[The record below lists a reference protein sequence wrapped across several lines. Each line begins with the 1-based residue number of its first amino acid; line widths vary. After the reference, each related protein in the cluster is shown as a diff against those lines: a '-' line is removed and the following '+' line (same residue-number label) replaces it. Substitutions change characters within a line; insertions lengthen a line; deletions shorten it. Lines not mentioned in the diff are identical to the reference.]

1 MILNQETADLRRYAR
16 FDLFEYAMID
26 SPSNPET
33 IRAVVVD
40 ISLGGLQVRARETL
54 PAGETVSVRV
64 GQSQATPLTL
74 KAEVR
79 YCFPVDGSDINA
91 TGLKFMASSHEERV
105 QIANYVHSVFLR
117 QGEALTS

>member
-1 MILNQETADLRRYAR
+1 VKDQNLDLRRYAR
-16 FDLFEYAMID
+16 FDLFEYAMVE
-26 SPSNPET
+26 SPSHGEM

-40 ISLGGLQVRARETL
+40 ISLGGLQIRCREHL
-54 PAGETVSVRV
+54 PVGEQVGVKV
-64 GQSQATPLTL
+64 GQTEAQPLHL

-79 YCFPVDGSDINA
+79 YCVPIEGSDINA
-91 TGLKFMASSHEERV
+91 VGLRFMATTHEERL